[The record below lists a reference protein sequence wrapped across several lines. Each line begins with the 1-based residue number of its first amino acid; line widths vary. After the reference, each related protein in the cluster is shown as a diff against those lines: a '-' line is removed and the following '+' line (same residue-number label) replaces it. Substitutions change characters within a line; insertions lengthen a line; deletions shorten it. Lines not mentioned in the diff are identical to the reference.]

1 MEILTFK
8 INDAS
13 FGIDISTIDSV
24 SKYGNIE
31 RNIANDDKVIGTMV
45 YRDGVIPVID
55 MCSCLF
61 GSKIEEKEDNLLMV
75 CTVGEAKFAFEISH
89 VDNIMKIDS
98 VIDNNG
104 FIKDMAY
111 VLSGFVRVGK
121 SNLISIIDMRKVVE
135 TLG

>member
-8 INDAS
+8 INDTS
-13 FGIDISTIDSV
+13 FGIDISTIDSI

-31 RNIANDDKVIGTMV
+31 RNIANDERVIGTML
-45 YRDGVIPVID
+45 YRDDVIPVID

-61 GSKIEEKEDNLLMV
+61 GYKIEEKDDNLLMV

-89 VDNIMKIDS
+89 VESLMQVDS

-104 FIKDMAY
+104 FIKNMTY
-111 VLSGFVRVGK
+111 VISGFIKVDK
-121 SNLISIIDMRKVVE
+121 SNIISIIDMSKVVE
-135 TLG
+135 TLQ